1 LSLSIEHVEL
11 LRAAGRVEIWR
22 RGGALLREG
31 EAGERVLFIQRGL
44 VKITAESSRGYTT
57 VLAVRG
63 PGELI
68 GELSA
73 IDGQSRSA
81 TATAMNAVQC
91 IVVSAGR
98 FRRLLEDNGSFALA
112 LLLLIVGRL
121 RDSDRTRAEFGA
133 QSASER
139 VARAVVTLA
148 QQHGLVIPGRDGSR
162 ILTVTQAEL
171 AGAAGTSR
179 ESVVRALR
187 GMGRAGLIE
196 TSRGK
201 LIVPDLGR
209 LQRFLGS

>member
-1 LSLSIEHVEL
+1 MEL
-11 LRAAGRVEIWR
+11 LRTAGRVEVWR
-22 RGGALLREG
+22 RGGVLLREG
-31 EAGERVLFIQRGL
+31 EVGERVLFIQRGL
-44 VKITAESSRGYTT
+44 VKITTESSRGYTT

-73 IDGQSRSA
+73 IDGQSRSG

-139 VARAVVTLA
+139 VARAVLTLA
-148 QQHGLVIPGRDGSR
+148 QQHGLVIPGRDRSR

-187 GMGRAGLIE
+187 AMGRAGLTE

-201 LIVPDLGR
+201 LIVPDLAR